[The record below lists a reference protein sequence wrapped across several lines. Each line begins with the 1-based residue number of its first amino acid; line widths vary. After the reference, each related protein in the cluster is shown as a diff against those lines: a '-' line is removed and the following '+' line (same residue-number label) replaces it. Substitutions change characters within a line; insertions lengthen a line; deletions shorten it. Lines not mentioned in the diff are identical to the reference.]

1 MDLKEFNQLIEKE
14 GYIPADSKAFSFLH
28 KMAIEARKITMQ
40 INASMHS
47 NAELQALFSALIGK
61 PVDDNFCLF
70 PPIHTE
76 FGKNITVGKACFI
89 NADCVFQDQGG
100 ISIGDNCLI
109 GHQVAFLTLN
119 HGESLTNRQD
129 LIPKK
134 IIVENNVW
142 IAAKATILSG
152 VTIGENS
159 IVAAGAV
166 VTKDIPPNMV
176 VAGVPA
182 RIQKTIKK

>member
-1 MDLKEFNQLIEKE
+1 
-14 GYIPADSKAFSFLH
+14 
-28 KMAIEARKITMQ
+28 
-40 INASMHS
+40 MHS

-134 IIVENNVW
+134 
-142 IAAKATILSG
+142 LSLKIMCG
-152 VTIGENS
+152 LV
-159 IVAAGAV
+159 
-166 VTKDIPPNMV
+166 
-176 VAGVPA
+176 
-182 RIQKTIKK
+182 QKQQYYRE

>member
-1 MDLKEFNQLIEKE
+1 MDLKEFNQLIKNE
-14 GYIPADSKAFSFLH
+14 GYIPAGSRAFSFLH
-28 KMAIEARKITMQ
+28 TMAIEARKITMQ
-40 INASMHS
+40 INTSMHS

-61 PVDDNFCLF
+61 PVDDDFCLF

-76 FGKNITVGKACFI
+76 FGKNITIGKSCFI

-100 ISIGDNCLI
+100 IFIGDNCLI
-109 GHQVAFLTLN
+109 GHQVAFVTLN
-119 HGESLTNRQD
+119 HGEAPINRKD

-134 IIVENNVW
+134 IVVGNNVW
-142 IAAKATILSG
+142 IGAKATILPG
-152 VTIGENS
+152 VTIGENA

-166 VTKDIPPNMV
+166 VTKDVPANTV

-182 RIQKTIKK
+182 RIQKNI